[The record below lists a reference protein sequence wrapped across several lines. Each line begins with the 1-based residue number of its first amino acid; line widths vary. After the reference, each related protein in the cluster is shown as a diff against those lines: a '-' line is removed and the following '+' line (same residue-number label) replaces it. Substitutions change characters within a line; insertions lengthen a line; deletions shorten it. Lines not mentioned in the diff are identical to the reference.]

1 MNGSRLF
8 YRSRQF
14 WQAISTRSVQQD
26 GDLIGSIL
34 SEPQVELFRRM
45 QKSEQAHSR
54 MVLSQLRN
62 QGEQDPDLL
71 TAALLHDV
79 GKTRMPLRIWERV
92 LVVLVKAT
100 CPGCV
105 QRWGA
110 GDDGNQVKGFRWKRA
125 FVVAE
130 QHPVWGAEMAAEC
143 GTSRLAVRLIARH
156 QEQLPLNP
164 HSGEDILL
172 QKLQSV
178 DDMN

>member
-8 YRSRQF
+8 YRTRQF
-14 WQAISTRSVQQD
+14 WQAISTRSIQQNV
-26 GDLIGSIL
+26 DLIDSIL
-34 SEPQVELFRRM
+34 SEPQVKLFRQM
-45 QKSEQAHSR
+45 QKSEQVHSM

-92 LVVLVKAT
+92 LVVLVRAI
-100 CPGCV
+100 CPDCV

-110 GDDGNQVKGFRWKRA
+110 GEFENQVTWFNWRRA

-130 QHPVWGAEMAAEC
+130 QHPAWGAEMAAER

-156 QEQLPLNP
+156 QEQLPLKP
-164 HSGEDILL
+164 YSGEDILL

-178 DDMN
+178 DDKN